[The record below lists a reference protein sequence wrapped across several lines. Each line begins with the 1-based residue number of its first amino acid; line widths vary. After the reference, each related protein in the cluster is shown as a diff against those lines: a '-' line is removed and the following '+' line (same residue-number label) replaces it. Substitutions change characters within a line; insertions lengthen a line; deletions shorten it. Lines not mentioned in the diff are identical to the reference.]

1 MSTEINAWQ
10 EEPNNGSRMSPGDLM
25 QKLPNLLR
33 LLGAAAVI
41 IAMYSFLA
49 KGWQSGN
56 DTFRYLMMLGHS
68 GVLAA
73 IGLAS
78 GHWLKE
84 GKGARLLLSLALVS
98 VPANFAILG
107 AFIFSQSDV
116 AQSMQYPSYMAWS
129 VDSMQTALM
138 TSAGALLVL
147 TPIIYLGFL
156 VLARSMA
163 TKLSLLFLM
172 SNAALLLPMREPYMI
187 GLLVLGFGVLTLF
200 FTNHVAKGQ
209 SSAKTQEGVTALAL
223 QFLPLAVLLGRSLW
237 LYATDLFLFAV
248 MAATFFLALRQLSY
262 QLEPE
267 SRLRGVLDLLSMLS
281 SLALGFWLSAALFDS
296 RLLPSAL
303 VFPLSGLASTAMLI
317 ELATRSTRNTRFYH
331 RLAVSVL
338 TLGML
343 ANLLIFNSVLAALS
357 SIIVGM
363 MISTYGYKHQQRSL
377 FSGGIAMLLLGLAQ
391 QIYQAFHLFDLGSWA
406 SLALLGIASIVI
418 ASTLESKGGKFKP
431 RFVAMKQKL
440 NNWES

>member
-10 EEPNNGSRMSPGDLM
+10 EENNNSPRLSSADLM

-33 LLGAAAVI
+33 LLGAAAVV

-107 AFIFSQSDV
+107 AFVFSQSDI
-116 AQSMQYPSYMAWS
+116 AQSMNYPSYMAWS
-129 VDSMQTALM
+129 VDSMQTALI

-172 SNAALLLPMREPYMI
+172 SNAALLIPMREPYMI
-187 GLLVLGFGVLTLF
+187 GMLVLALGVLTLF
-200 FTNHVAKGQ
+200 LTSRVAKGQ

-237 LYATDLFLFAV
+237 LYAADLFLFAV
-248 MAATFFLALRQLSY
+248 LAATLFLALRQLSP
-262 QLEPE
+262 QFEPK
-267 SRLRGVLDLLSMLS
+267 SKLRGVLDMLS
-281 SLALGFWLSAALFDS
+281 TLSALSVGFWLSAALFDS
-296 RLLPSAL
+296 HLLPDAI
-303 VFPLSGLASTAMLI
+303 VFPLSSLASAAMLI
-317 ELATRSTRNTRFYH
+317 ELATRSTGNTRFYH
-331 RLAVSVL
+331 RLAITVL
-338 TLGML
+338 ALGLL
-343 ANLLIFNSVLAALS
+343 ANLIMFNNLLAALS
-357 SIIVGM
+357 SIIIGM
-363 MISTYGYKHQQRSL
+363 LISLYGYKHQQRSL
-377 FSGGIAMLLLGLAQ
+377 FSGGLVMLLLGLSQ
-391 QIYQAFHLFDLGSWA
+391 QIYQALHLFDLGSWA

-431 RFVAMKQKL
+431 RLIALKQKFSD
-440 NNWES
+440 WEN

>member
-1 MSTEINAWQ
+1 MSTETNAWQ
-10 EEPNNGSRMSPGDLM
+10 GNITKESRMSPSDLM
-25 QKLPNLLR
+25 QKLPSLLR
-33 LLGAAAVI
+33 LLGAAAVV

-49 KGWQSGN
+49 KGWQNGN

-84 GKGARLLLSLALVS
+84 GKGARLLLSLALAS

-107 AFIFSQSDV
+107 AFVFSQSD
-116 AQSMQYPSYMAWS
+116 AALSMHYPSYMAWS
-129 VDSMQTALM
+129 VNSMQTALM

-163 TKLSLLFLM
+163 TRLSMLFLM
-172 SNAALLLPMREPYMI
+172 SNAALLIPIREPYMI
-187 GLLVLGFGVLTLF
+187 GILVLTFGMLTLF
-200 FTNHVAKGQ
+200 FTNRVSKGQ

-248 MAATFFLALRQLSY
+248 LATTLFLALRQLAF
-262 QLEPE
+262 QLAPE
-267 SRLRGVLDLLSMLS
+267 SKLRGVLDLLSTFS
-281 SLALGFWLSAALFDS
+281 ALAVGFWLAITLFDS
-296 RLLPSAL
+296 HLLPNAL
-303 VFPLSGLASTAMLI
+303 VLPLSGLISTAMLI
-317 ELATRSTRNTRFYH
+317 ELATRSTRNSRFYH
-331 RLAVSVL
+331 RLGISVL
-338 TLGML
+338 TLGIL
-343 ANLLIFNSVLAALS
+343 ANLIMFNSLLAALS
-357 SIIVGM
+357 CIIIGM

-377 FSGGIAMLLLGLAQ
+377 FSGGIAILLLGLAQ
-391 QIYQAFHLFDLGSWA
+391 QVYQAFHLFDLGSWT
-406 SLALLGIASIVI
+406 SLAVLGIASIVI
-418 ASTLESKGGKFKP
+418 ASTLESKGEKFKP
-431 RFVAMKQKL
+431 RFIAMKQKL
-440 NNWES
+440 NDWKN